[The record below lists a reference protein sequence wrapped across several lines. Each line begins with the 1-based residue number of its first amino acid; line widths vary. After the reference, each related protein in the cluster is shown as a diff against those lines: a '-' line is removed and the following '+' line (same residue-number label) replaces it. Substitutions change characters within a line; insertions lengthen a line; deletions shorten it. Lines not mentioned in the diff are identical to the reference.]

1 MTFSYLRLQGDSIPK
16 LPAARARARDGDRY
30 SEIISEYSFARFRVN
45 FPPDFVLCGNGARP
59 ADEIFASQL
68 RNSAVSLE
76 VSVYE
81 RAEREA
87 EKDSERKRE
96 KERNRERA
104 RGRERE
110 RRIVRRNT
118 CSHAKFHS
126 SSRASSYCTGRGK
139 ETTTRI
145 VRKGGEERARK
156 KGARDT
162 MPAMLVDSRISAECY
177 AWNFL

>member
-1 MTFSYLRLQGDSIPK
+1 M
-16 LPAARARARDGDRY
+16 
-30 SEIISEYSFARFRVN
+30 
-45 FPPDFVLCGNGARP
+45 
-59 ADEIFASQL
+59 
-68 RNSAVSLE
+68 SLE
-76 VSVYE
+76 ISVYE
-81 RAEREA
+81 RAEREV

-118 CSHAKFHS
+118 CSHAKSHS

-145 VRKGGEERARK
+145 ERKGGEERELGK

-177 AWNFL
+177 AWNFLSFRVHARYLNAHNFVPGINLWLQVRKHVRRRNGSCRSQREYVVAG